1 MTLHDVIQADAS
13 SVFCNLSDF
22 AETATYI
29 TRDGTRRCV
38 DVVVDRQSLQTLP
51 EYGGSVTPVF
61 IVNVAN
67 TCTRGITSN
76 ELNLG
81 GDSIELAIRVGEE
94 VSERT
99 IVQLLE
105 HDEGMLV
112 LECR

>member
-1 MTLHDVIQADAS
+1 MTLHDVIQSDAS
-13 SVFCNLSDF
+13 LVFCNVSDF

-29 TRDGTRRCV
+29 TRDGLRRCI
-38 DVVVDRQSLQTLP
+38 DVVVERQNLQTLS
-51 EYGGSVTPVF
+51 EYSGSVTPVF
-61 IVNVAN
+61 IVHVAN
-67 TCTRGITSN
+67 TCTRGISSD

-99 IVQLLE
+99 IVQLME